1 MSIATGTERAE
12 LSGGVLQIISKSW
25 VEEVM
30 ESGQGVVRC
39 LIGKH
44 TRRKSFEPAVDIQV
58 MPWMCDDTGRRDW
71 LLFACAN
78 AEKTGSREQESCNTE
93 TRRGVAGS
101 WQAA

>member
-1 MSIATGTERAE
+1 
-12 LSGGVLQIISKSW
+12 
-25 VEEVM
+25 M
-30 ESGQGVVRC
+30 ESGEGAVRC

-58 MPWMCDDTGRRDW
+58 MHWGQCDNTGRRDW

-78 AEKTGSREQESCNTE
+78 AMNLAAGSRKPVTLRQGG
-93 TRRGVAGS
+93 RVVGS